1 MQSVPITTNVVHSN
15 LTHGEMYS
23 MQLYVINFVRTLLV
37 AGRWVSPGTLVSS
50 TNQNLPA
57 RYNWY
62 IVESGVKHH
71 YPLFESSRSWHL
83 VPVESNQRLQN
94 CYLLLIHYK
103 HTTVWTKTGWIRI
116 LKIYTSGATFLAIYC
131 CFSEQGLK
139 KFGYHNQLI
148 NMYFPVGK
156 LECIIE

>member
-1 MQSVPITTNVVHSN
+1 MPITTYVRSN

-23 MQLYVINFVRTLLV
+23 IQLYVIKFVRTLLV
-37 AGRWVSPGTLVSS
+37 AGWWVSPDTLVSS

-57 RYNWY
+57 RYNWN
-62 IVESGVKHH
+62 IVESGIKHH

-83 VPVESNQRLQN
+83 VESNQRLQN
-94 CYLLLIHYK
+94 FYLLLIHYK

-116 LKIYTSGATFLAIYC
+116 LKIYTSGATFLAVYC